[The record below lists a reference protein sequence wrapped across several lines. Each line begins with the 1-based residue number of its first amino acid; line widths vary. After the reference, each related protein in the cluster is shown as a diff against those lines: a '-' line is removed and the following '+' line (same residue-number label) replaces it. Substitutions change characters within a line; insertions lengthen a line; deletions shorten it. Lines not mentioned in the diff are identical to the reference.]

1 MPLHKNLVAPKSCAA
16 DAMFSTQNEPHA
28 EKICYNTI
36 MLDLERLADEY
47 RILSYLFSTAAILRD
62 PRRKPDAFNDFLI
75 LREKINE
82 ICERTY

>member
-1 MPLHKNLVAPKSCAA
+1 
-16 DAMFSTQNEPHA
+16 MFSTQNEPHA

-62 PRRKPDAFNDFLI
+62 HLAVLHSMEAQSSPDNPELLI
-75 LREKINE
+75 APFQPSPSLFQTLRL
-82 ICERTY
+82 CGSA